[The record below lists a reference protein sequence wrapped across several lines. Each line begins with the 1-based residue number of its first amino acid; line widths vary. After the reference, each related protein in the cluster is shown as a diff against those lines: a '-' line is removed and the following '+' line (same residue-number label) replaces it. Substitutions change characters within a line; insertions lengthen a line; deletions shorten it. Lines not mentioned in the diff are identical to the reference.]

1 MDLDIINQNN
11 FASFHL
17 LSKKS
22 GEYTKTIMMQYT
34 ELIWEESLRNE
45 FHLEGRNIIPK
56 PSCKALLL
64 SSSMDRTNEVK
75 LMSLFYE
82 NNLLNSFLYQ
92 RDLPEVS
99 SPNCHCGKEE
109 QTAFHIVTRCEL
121 VKSELRSKVVECIQ
135 THKLNGETSTV
146 LLNLS
151 RDEQFLKVLSE
162 IILTHGEIIR
172 KEVNL

>member
-1 MDLDIINQNN
+1 MIKHYLKIIINDIPKDPLKKSIRLATAQDAHPDLMIALRAVYKFLKWKIQIKPADFTEMDLDIINQNN

-45 FHLEGRNIIPK
+45 FYLEGRNIIPK

-82 NNLLNSFLYQ
+82 NNL
-92 RDLPEVS
+92 
-99 SPNCHCGKEE
+99 
-109 QTAFHIVTRCEL
+109 
-121 VKSELRSKVVECIQ
+121 
-135 THKLNGETSTV
+135 
-146 LLNLS
+146 
-151 RDEQFLKVLSE
+151 
-162 IILTHGEIIR
+162 
-172 KEVNL
+172 